1 MRRIFNLFLS
11 FAILGLVGF
20 LLVNYVLMPMYV
32 RWHGEVRVPSLT
44 FTTLPEAKKMLEER
58 GLQYTIKDTLFR
70 SGTPQLSIIDQFP
83 DAGDMVREGRR
94 IQLTIS
100 MLPGKKEMPDLI
112 SKTLRH
118 AKIILEELGLP
129 LDSVQYDSSD
139 YYHEGVVIAQSIPA
153 ADSVNVRNIIILT
166 VSKGKRNA
174 QKSVPNVVNLG
185 EQKAR
190 EILEEH
196 GFTVGLITTMPDSIL
211 LPRTVISQSWNPGAR
226 FPVER
231 KVQVD
236 LIISVDY

>member
-1 MRRIFNLFLS
+1 MRRIFDFIVS
-11 FAILGLVGF
+11 FAVLGFVGF
-20 LLVNYVLMPMYV
+20 LLANYVIMPTYV

-58 GLQYTIKDTLFR
+58 GLRYTIKDTLYR

-83 DAGDMVREGRR
+83 DAGDMVREDRR

-129 LDSVQYDSSD
+129 LDSVKYDSSN

-153 ADSVNVRNIIILT
+153 ADSVSVRNTIMLT

-174 QKSVPNVVNLG
+174 QKSVPDVVNLG
-185 EQKAR
+185 ESDAR
-190 EILEEH
+190 KILEQN
-196 GFTVGLITTMPDSIL
+196 GFAVGLITTMPDSML

-226 FPVER
+226 FPIER

-236 LIISVDY
+236 LMISVDY